1 MNRYACLTKI
11 FRISDKHDHTPSV
24 EQTAIY
30 IADTYANNEDDN
42 QVYTKEL
49 AYIACILAAKLHKQG
64 YYYLQKAAYTLDY
77 DLFALEKQVVIK
89 LNYQLYNHHFLCDVE
104 KVMRMIKCN
113 KVLSVDFLLISRYL
127 SWCNVKANF
136 YTIVLAIHI
145 IKKTLFKFNRVY
157 KLFLLVNQFYDI
169 DIKELV
175 IEYNL
180 LNQNNND
187 Q

>member
-30 IADTYANNEDDN
+30 IADMYANNEDDN

-77 DLFALEKQVVIK
+77 DLFTLEKQVVIK
-89 LNYQLYNHHFLCDVE
+89 LNYQLYNHHFLSDVE
-104 KVMRMIKCN
+104 KMMSMIKCN

-136 YTIVLAIHI
+136 YTILLAIQI

-157 KLFLLVNQFYDI
+157 KLFKLANQAYDI
-169 DIKELV
+169 DLKELV
-175 IEYNL
+175 FEYNL